1 MGHEPEPKAATGR
14 RIFEVTANGMGKRLI
29 AKQLNAKGV
38 PTFGGGPLRAIPQTD
53 QVAIPQTDQVRAF
66 IDGLE
71 TPNPPPG
78 FRPIGVEQRPR

>member
-53 QVAIPQTDQVRAF
+53 QVRAF
-66 IDGLE
+66 KDGLE